1 MIPRYMRCTPAHTSC
16 SMHHSRLVDEYHAE
30 RYRQEMEREA
40 VTGDYPEENR
50 EYNRTHDMIDF
61 KKWLVGSTGMRFG

>member
-1 MIPRYMRCTPAHTSC
+1 
-16 SMHHSRLVDEYHAE
+16 MHHSRLVDEYHAE

-40 VTGDYPEENR
+40 VTGDHPEENR
-50 EYNRTHDMIDF
+50 EYNRNHDMIDF